1 MYFILDER
9 RLFFSIVIFLIAIK
23 STDTELA
30 EEDFRPS
37 NVELS
42 KNKILLIELSL
53 RGFISVPSSVI
64 VNSSSSIVQF
74 LCINHESDDLPLMIE
89 LSKNISSDQ
98 IKLFRYQ
105 LNKTM
110 IDIRIQLKNYLGI
123 FQLICYSKN
132 SKTKGISADVIVTSK
147 SNLNNQ

>member
-30 EEDFRPS
+30 EEDYRPS
-37 NVELS
+37 SVELS
-42 KNKILLIELSL
+42 KNKILFIELSL

>member
-30 EEDFRPS
+30 EEDYRPS
-37 NVELS
+37 SVELS
-42 KNKILLIELSL
+42 KNKILFIELSL

-98 IKLFRYQ
+98 IELFRYQ

>member
-30 EEDFRPS
+30 EEDYRPS
-37 NVELS
+37 SVELS
-42 KNKILLIELSL
+42 KNKILFIELSL

-89 LSKNISSDQ
+89 LSKKISSDQ